1 MATDFAFL
9 SKYLGDIVAV
19 AKRAT
24 GWTAWVKKIS
34 AMAALGLGGLLVPIF
49 LWLCYLWLVDIG
61 LGPDLA
67 PVSYFAAFVLST
79 FVALFINPNR
89 TSLYRLYRDRLSKAF
104 LFDPDGRPPCS
115 DKYGDLRSYVPKLY
129 DIDTSFCPYPI
140 INAALNIEASPF
152 ANKRGRNADFFI
164 FTPE

>member
-1 MATDFAFL
+1 VVEYYLFNLPCQRWYIFRFHGHGFSFL

-61 LGPDLA
+61 LGRDLA

-89 TSLYRLYRDRLSKAF
+89 TSLYRLYRDSTI
-104 LFDPDGRPPCS
+104 S
-115 DKYGDLRSYVPKLY
+115 
-129 DIDTSFCPYPI
+129 IPI
-140 INAALNIEASPF
+140 F
-152 ANKRGRNADFFI
+152 AP
-164 FTPE
+164 TPSSTQR